1 MRVKNLLGILVVA
14 TVLLSVQAAL
24 ADSVNFH
31 SATNSIDSTTGALN
45 VAFFVSGLGNTVTSA
60 PVTVNADGTAVYQC
74 INNGG
79 NHPKAGNKETVSGP
93 LTTTQNFPVR
103 NGQVSGTI
111 STGPPGPGTFSCPSG
126 QSLFLES
133 VTYSNT
139 FVTIEGVTGHS
150 TPDPISATF
159 PFPGL
164 SV

>member
-1 MRVKNLLGILVVA
+1 MRMKNLLGILVVS
-14 TVLLSVQAAL
+14 TVLLSFAAL

-31 SATNSIDSTTGALN
+31 FATNSIDQTTGALD

-60 PVTVNADGTAVYQC
+60 PVTVTADGTAVYQC

-93 LTTTQNFPVR
+93 LSTTQNFPVR
-103 NGQVSGTI
+103 NGNVQGTI

-139 FVTIEGVTGHS
+139 FVTVENVKDHS
-150 TPDPISATF
+150 TADPISGSFT
-159 PFPGL
+159 FPGL
-164 SV
+164 PV